1 MQQIKTVLFDLDGT
15 LIDTAPDMAHAL
27 NLLLAEEQCDS
38 LPYESIRPVVS
49 NGSAALVELGFPEL
63 SDPAEITRLKQRYL
77 EIYQANLCVHS
88 TLFPG
93 MAQLIDQ
100 LEQHDRNWGVV
111 TNKPGW
117 LTDPLMRQLDLY
129 TRAAC
134 VISGDTTANR
144 KPHPEPMHLASKQA
158 GSSSSQCLYIGDAQR
173 DIQAGRSAG
182 MQTIVACY
190 GYIGD
195 WENIDDWGAD
205 YHIAQPLD
213 VLELLELTSPAL

>member
-38 LPYESIRPVVS
+38 LPYEAIRPVVS
-49 NGSAALVELGFPEL
+49 NGSAAVVALGFPEISEASEL
-63 SDPAEITRLKQRYL
+63 ARLKQRYL

-88 TLFPG
+88 SLFPG
-93 MAQLIDQ
+93 MAELIDQ
-100 LEQHDRNWGVV
+100 LEQHKRNWGVV

-144 KPHPEPMHLASKQA
+144 KPHPEPMYLACKQA
-158 GSSSSQCLYIGDAQR
+158 GSAAEQCLYIGDAQR
-173 DIQAGRSAG
+173 DIQAGRNAG
-182 MQTIVACY
+182 MHTMIACY

-195 WENIDDWGAD
+195 WENIDEWGAD
-205 YHIAQPLD
+205 YRIQQPLD
-213 VLELLELTSPAL
+213 VLEWLELTSPAL

>member
-27 NLLLAEEQCDS
+27 NLLLEEEQCDT
-38 LPYESIRPVVS
+38 LPYEAIRPVVS
-49 NGSAALVELGFPEL
+49 NGSAALVELGFAGV
-63 SDPAEITRLKQRYL
+63 SDPAELARLKQRYL
-77 EIYQANLCVHS
+77 DIYQANLCVHS

-93 MAQLIDQ
+93 MAELIDQ
-100 LEQHDRNWGVV
+100 LELHRRNWGVV

-144 KPHPEPMHLASKQA
+144 KPHPEPMYLACKQA
-158 GSSSSQCLYIGDAQR
+158 GSTGSQCLYIGDAQR
-173 DIQAGRSAG
+173 DIQAGRNAG
-182 MQTIVACY
+182 MQTMIACY

-205 YHIAQPLD
+205 YRIEQPLD
-213 VLELLELTSPAL
+213 VLDLLELTSPAL